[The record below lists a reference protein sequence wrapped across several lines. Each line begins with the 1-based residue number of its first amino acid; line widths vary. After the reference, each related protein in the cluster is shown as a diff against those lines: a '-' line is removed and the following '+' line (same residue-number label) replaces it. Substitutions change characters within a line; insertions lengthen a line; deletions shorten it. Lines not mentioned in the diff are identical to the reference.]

1 MATNIELEPEG
12 LELISFVDEKGVR
25 VVDKDS
31 VLREPVSPQETS
43 YTYINDTGER
53 SVREASNA
61 TALAAVSYRGSA
73 RSSQRAY
80 EGNDEGGITIRPPQS
95 VSWPIVGSLGIAFL
109 SMVFNVTSVYTRQS
123 NFNED
128 IVESVEANTAAIRE
142 LKANTYTQK
151 EIDLQLQI
159 LTKEI
164 EHLEA
169 LKGKR

>member
-12 LELISFVDEKGVR
+12 LELISFVDEKGLR

-31 VLREPVSPQETS
+31 VLREPVSLQETS

-53 SVREASNA
+53 SVREAS
-61 TALAAVSYRGSA
+61 

-80 EGNDEGGITIRPPQS
+80 EGSEEGGITIRPPQS
-95 VSWPIVGSLGIAFL
+95 ISWPIVGSLGIAFL

-128 IVESVEANTAAIRE
+128 IVESVEANTAAIKE